1 MSSVSFC
8 RPLVLLTPD
17 LTRLRAA
24 GKPELGSV
32 TVDSTDWK
40 PALTLSLAEGSNGTT
55 ITSTRSI
62 LYGNVTARIRSAAG
76 PGILT
81 SFTLLSGTADEIL
94 FE

>member
-1 MSSVSFC
+1 M
-8 RPLVLLTPD
+8 PLKND

-24 GKPELGSV
+24 GKSELGPV

-40 PALTLSLAEGSNGTT
+40 PALTLSLAEGSNGTS

-62 LYGNVTARIRSAAG
+62 LYGNVTARIRSASG